1 MERGGMNSIGL
12 GICLIA
18 LVANG
23 CASHPPQEL
32 PLDSRAIVTGR
43 SQEWSARSFTALPTP
58 EGSRTH
64 RTEERQSRDSSS
76 PSQSQAAYL
85 GRTSRQEYER
95 LSLLPE
101 AESRELRFYL
111 NRQMFDYFED
121 GELLVSGP
129 ISSGKAGHATPTGTF
144 SVLAKEK
151 DKESSLYTNEAGTQ
165 AWMPYS
171 IQFHGNYFIHE
182 GWLPGHPASH
192 GCIRLGHLQAKLLFE
207 RMKIADPVTVNN

>member
-1 MERGGMNSIGL
+1 MSEHHNSASPLARLGRQQQGLPQRDLKVGKMERGSMNSIGL

-23 CASHPPQEL
+23 CASHPPREL
-32 PLDSRAIVTGR
+32 PWDSTGTVAGR
-43 SQEWSARSFTALPTP
+43 SQ
-58 EGSRTH
+58 
-64 RTEERQSRDSSS
+64 
-76 PSQSQAAYL
+76 L

-95 LSLLPE
+95 LSVLPQ

-129 ISSGKAGHATPTGTF
+129 ISSGKAGHTTPTGTF

-151 DKESSLYTNEAGTQ
+151 DKESSLYTNEVGTQ
-165 AWMPYS
+165 AWMPYA

-182 GWLPGHPASH
+182 GWLPGYPASH

-207 RMKIADPVTVNN
+207 RMKIGDPVTVNN

>member
-1 MERGGMNSIGL
+1 MSEHHNSAPPLERLERQQQGPPQRDLRVGKMERGIMNSIGL

-23 CASHPPQEL
+23 CASHPPREL
-32 PLDSRAIVTGR
+32 SWDSRDTVAGR
-43 SQEWSARSFTALPTP
+43 SQ
-58 EGSRTH
+58 
-64 RTEERQSRDSSS
+64 
-76 PSQSQAAYL
+76 L

-95 LSLLPE
+95 LSVLPE

-129 ISSGKAGHATPTGTF
+129 ISSGKAGHTTPTGTF

-151 DKESSLYTNEAGTQ
+151 DKESSLYTNEVGTQ

-182 GWLPGHPASH
+182 GWLPGYPASH

-207 RMKIADPVTVNN
+207 RMKIGDPVTVNN